1 MKKAIIAGAASA
13 VLAAM
18 PVMGAFATGA
28 TTGSSVYT
36 DTLILTIENACTFA
50 RGTTTNGHANG
61 FGSWGDGTGDPT
73 PTAGQAGHVDTL
85 TATVLNGKIYDG
97 VSGNEGALGT
107 STFVVNCN
115 NKAGYDV
122 TVATTGFT
130 ASVAANST
138 GAYAWGYSA
147 GGTIANADNSSWTIA
162 SDHTGAALGTNKV
175 AKAEAPVSDDGF
187 TVTYKAAVDA
197 TQPADVYTASAEYTF
212 AQL

>member
-18 PVMGAFATGA
+18 PVVGVFAVGASDGN
-28 TTGSSVYT
+28 SVYT
-36 DTLILTIENACTFA
+36 DTLILTIDNACTFA
-50 RGTTTNGHANG
+50 RGATTNGHADG
-61 FGSWGDGTGDPT
+61 FGSWGDGTGTPA

-85 TATVLNGKIYDG
+85 SATVINGTIYDG
-97 VSGNEGALGT
+97 ESGNGAALGT

-115 NKAGYDV
+115 NQAGYDV

-130 ASVAANST
+130 ANTAANST

-162 SDHTGAALGTNKV
+162 SSHAGAALGTNKV
-175 AKAEAPVSDDGF
+175 AKAEAPVSDDNF

-197 TQPADVYTASAEYTF
+197 TQPADTYTASAEYTF